1 MQAAM
6 LRHRIDPHLAGLPP
20 GQRAYAVGDVHG
32 HLDRLLR
39 VHDAIRADLQARP
52 CGDAVVVHLGDY
64 IDRGPNSAGVVEHLL
79 AGPPAPGV
87 AVVNLMGNHEA
98 MLLAALQ
105 DGGAEAVDNWLS
117 NGGLDSLRSWG
128 IAVRGQVRDWAGLLP
143 PGHLRFLRGL
153 LPHWSCGGALFVHAG
168 VRPGVPLAEQVPD
181 DLLWIREAFLRWR
194 GTMLPEAPD
203 ALVVH
208 GHTPSP
214 QPELRPNRLGLDTG
228 AGRGGPLTCAVLEG
242 MEAWF
247 IQG

>member
-6 LRHRIDPHLAGLPP
+6 LRHRLDPRLAGLLP
-20 GQRAYAVGDVHG
+20 GRRAYAVGDVHG
-32 HLDRLLR
+32 HLDRLLQ
-39 VHDAIRADLQARP
+39 VHDAIGADMRARP

-64 IDRGPNSAGVVEHLL
+64 IDRGPDSAGVVAHLL
-79 AGPPAPGV
+79 AGPPAPGM

-105 DGGAEAVDNWLS
+105 DDSAGAVDDWLS

-128 IAVRGQVRDWAGLLP
+128 IPVRGQVRDWAGLLP
-143 PGHLRFLRGL
+143 PGHLRFLQGL

-168 VRPGVPLAEQVPD
+168 VRPGVPLAEQAPD

-194 GTMLPEAPD
+194 GTMLPETPD